1 MLAHAFNICRLDQ
14 CNSLLYTLPE
24 SQIQKLQ
31 RIQNFAARLLTL
43 SPKYNHCDI
52 TPILRELH
60 WLPVKYRI
68 IYKTLLLAYKC
79 IHGMDQFI
87 FKNFS
92 KNINL
97 VGISVLPRNFALL
110 LLSHQHNMVSD
121 LSLPASELRNDL
133 PLHVKNPRTLVKLKS
148 FLKTHLFTLAF
159 SFLCFFP
166 CIRLYILFCSC
177 V

>member
-14 CNSLLYTLPE
+14 CNSLLYAHPE
-24 SQIQKLQ
+24 SQIAKLQ
-31 RIQNFAARLLTL
+31 RIQNSAARLLTL
-43 SPKYNHCDI
+43 SSKYNHI

-79 IHGMDQFI
+79 LQGVEQFI
-87 FKNFS
+87 IKNFS
-92 KNINL
+92 RNINL
-97 VGISVLPRNFALL
+97 VAMSVLPRNFASL

-121 LSLPASELRNDL
+121 LSLPASELRDDL
-133 PLHVKNPRTLVKLKS
+133 PLHVKNPRTLVKFKS
-148 FLKTHLFTLAF
+148 FLNTHLFTLAF

-166 CIRLYILFCSC
+166 LY
-177 V
+177 